1 MTWVLH
7 VMTAG
12 HHWGYPGGGLDSQE
26 GEGEWQNLRPRPPP
40 HLRQGGREPGHLRQ
54 QNGEQGGDGVA
65 PQHVALAGDEDGL
78 QVLVQAVQLQLQEGE
93 MIDMKLSVCRYW
105 IMNHLQTTELQKY
118 LLEFDVDNDGLL
130 DFEEFKLAIKF
141 ANDKMKEA
149 KHRDKW
155 DCVSCCDA
163 SWHVTHVTLTRDTRN
178 NISWTV
184 ERQMLLSVDW

>member
-1 MTWVLH
+1 
-7 VMTAG
+7 
-12 HHWGYPGGGLDSQE
+12 
-26 GEGEWQNLRPRPPP
+26 
-40 HLRQGGREPGHLRQ
+40 
-54 QNGEQGGDGVA
+54 
-65 PQHVALAGDEDGL
+65 
-78 QVLVQAVQLQLQEGE
+78 
-93 MIDMKLSVCRYW
+93 
-105 IMNHLQTTELQKY
+105 MNHLQTTELQKY

-163 SWHVTHVTLTRDTRN
+163 SWHVTCHSDTWREEQI
-178 NISWTV
+178 ISWTV

>member
-1 MTWVLH
+1 MPDVKY
-7 VMTAG
+7 V
-12 HHWGYPGGGLDSQE
+12 D
-26 GEGEWQNLRPRPPP
+26 
-40 HLRQGGREPGHLRQ
+40 
-54 QNGEQGGDGVA
+54 
-65 PQHVALAGDEDGL
+65 
-78 QVLVQAVQLQLQEGE
+78 
-93 MIDMKLSVCRYW
+93 IYW

-155 DCVSCCDA
+155 DCVSCCDV
-163 SWHVTHVTLTRDTRN
+163 SWHVTCHSDTWREEQI
-178 NISWTV
+178 ISWTV